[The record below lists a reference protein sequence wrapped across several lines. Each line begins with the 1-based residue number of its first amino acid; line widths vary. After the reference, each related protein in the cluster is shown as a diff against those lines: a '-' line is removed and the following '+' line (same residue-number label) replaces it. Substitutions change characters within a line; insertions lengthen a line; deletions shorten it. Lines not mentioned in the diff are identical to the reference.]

1 MLYIYLCFLF
11 WFLDLDQSNTAALTD
26 GKSLG
31 RDYLFANQWQIGL
44 GKLFENSNFA
54 MPKYFQP
61 NEIPNVFVIQYI
73 IFLVISIV
81 NSFLCTAFKI
91 LC

>member
-1 MLYIYLCFLF
+1 MYIYLCFLF
-11 WFLDLDQSNTAALTD
+11 LVLDLDQSNTAALTD

-31 RDYLFANQWQIGL
+31 RDYLFANQWPIGL

-61 NEIPNVFVIQYI
+61 KWNFQMVFVIQYS
-73 IFLVISIV
+73 IFLVISI
-81 NSFLCTAFKI
+81 
-91 LC
+91 

>member
-44 GKLFENSNFA
+44 GKLFENSHFA
-54 MPKYFQP
+54 MPNFFQP
-61 NEIPNVFVIQYI
+61 NEIPNGFCYTVQYI
-73 IFLVISIV
+73 LGNFYSKFIFMYC
-81 NSFLCTAFKI
+81 F
-91 LC
+91 